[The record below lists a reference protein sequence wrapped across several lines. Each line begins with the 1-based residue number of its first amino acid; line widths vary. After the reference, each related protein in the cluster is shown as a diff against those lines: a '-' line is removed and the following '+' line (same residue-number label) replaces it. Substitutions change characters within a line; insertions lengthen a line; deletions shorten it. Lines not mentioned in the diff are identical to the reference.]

1 MIKPSC
7 CKLLY
12 FRLYSSVFALSLT
25 VWTQD
30 LASSV
35 EFSGL
40 FWGQN
45 YCAVANFS
53 FPTFSMA
60 ASPKSAPRCVKA
72 ISKAGMLLPVLSL
85 GICLISLFLFLLLTV
100 FLQKRR
106 RSTPEQESQPKNQA
120 SSHDLLSLG
129 LAPTDPQDIHLEFD
143 QSSISSPSSLH
154 SGQNLSLTVE
164 DMSVK
169 DPVHGDPGTDAADW
183 DGGGRESVLTI
194 PPASHPSEGTWD
206 Q

>member
-1 MIKPSC
+1 
-7 CKLLY
+7 
-12 FRLYSSVFALSLT
+12 
-25 VWTQD
+25 
-30 LASSV
+30 
-35 EFSGL
+35 
-40 FWGQN
+40 
-45 YCAVANFS
+45 
-53 FPTFSMA
+53 MA

-106 RSTPEQESQPKNQA
+106 RSTPEQESQPKNQVQYVLFSQLSFCISPKLQHIRLSARLSPFQA

-129 LAPTDPQDIHLEFD
+129 LAPTDPRDIHLEFD

-164 DMSVK
+164 DTSAK

-183 DGGGRESVLTI
+183 DTPFVLTI